1 MNIALKNAKSAN
13 EQIALLESRGL
24 QVDHTLAKQWLANV
38 SYYRLSAY
46 WYPARDFD
54 RSAGNRIDHFK
65 PGFTFQNATDLYEAD
80 RKLRTLLHDGM
91 ERVEIALR
99 TQVTDHLCNRHP
111 SDPTF
116 YLTSEAFR
124 DEFDHLTWIHCIYG
138 RLRRSSNHSD
148 PVKHYKK
155 KYSGNYPLWVA
166 AEVMDFSDISVLYTG
181 LEYDDQLAIAEN
193 LSFTLNEKELSK
205 KRRSQLRD
213 KHPLANWIHQ
223 LTIIRNTCAHHGRLW
238 NKSFMPVSINGLR
251 GNGNL
256 SVIQRSQSERV
267 FDAIVVMAHMLRVV
281 SPGTSWPDKVLSLI
295 NNDFLPNPLVETSSL
310 GIPEGWDR
318 KTI

>member
-1 MNIALKNAKSAN
+1 MNLALKNAKSAN
-13 EQIALLESRGL
+13 EQIALLKSRGL
-24 QVDHTLAKQWLANV
+24 EVDPPLAKQWLANV
-38 SYYRLSAY
+38 SYYRLSGY
-46 WYPARDFD
+46 WYPARAFD
-54 RSAGNRIDHFK
+54 KSTGRRLDRFA
-65 PGFTFQNATDLYEAD
+65 PGFAFQNATDLYEAD
-80 RKLRTLLHDGM
+80 RKLRTLLHDGV

-124 DEFDHLTWIHCIYG
+124 DEFDHLTWIHRIYG
-138 RLRRSSNHSD
+138 RLRRSSSHSE

-155 KYSGNYPLWVA
+155 NYSGNYPLWVA
-166 AEVMDFSDISVLYTG
+166 AEVMDFSDISILYTG
-181 LEYDDQLAIAEN
+181 LEYDDQLAIAKN
-193 LSFTLNEKELSK
+193 LGFSLDTGELSQNQRK
-205 KRRSQLRD
+205 KLP
-213 KHPLANWIHQ
+213 KGHPLANWIHQ

-238 NKSFMPVSINGLR
+238 NKSFKPVSINGLR

-256 SVIQRSQSERV
+256 CVIGRSQSERV
-267 FDAIVVMAHMLRVV
+267 FDAIVVMSHILRKV

-295 NNDFLPNPLVETSSL
+295 NKGFLPNPLVEPSSL
-310 GIPEGWDR
+310 GIPETWDR